1 MTINWAFIGGLSL
14 IIGAVCKF
22 FGSWGMLASGLVLV
36 TIAIL
41 VEANS

>member
-1 MTINWAFIGGLSL
+1 MTINWAFIGGISL

-22 FGSWGMLASGLVLV
+22 FGAWGMLVSGLVL
-36 TIAIL
+36 TTLAIL